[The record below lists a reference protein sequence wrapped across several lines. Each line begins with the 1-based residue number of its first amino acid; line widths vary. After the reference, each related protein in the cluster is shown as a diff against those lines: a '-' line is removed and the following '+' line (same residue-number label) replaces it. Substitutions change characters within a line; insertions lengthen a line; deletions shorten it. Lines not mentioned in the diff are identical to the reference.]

1 MSMNVTDQSTGP
13 IDRNA
18 VLRQRARA
26 ALSWAEYYRNNTQIS
41 RAIDPAAPD
50 FLIREVANRLGDRLL
65 DINRHYAR
73 ALDIGC
79 HSGQLAA
86 MLPTGRVGQLFS
98 FDRSLAMV
106 TSIEGQEVSTFV
118 GDEEMIPIADNSMDL
133 VLSCLD
139 LQWVNDLPG
148 SLAQIRRILKPDGLF
163 LAAVVGGESLT
174 ELRQSL
180 LQAETAVSGG
190 VSPRVLPMIDLRDA
204 GALLQRAGF
213 ALPVVDVD
221 ELTFEYNDPF
231 ALIRE
236 LRGLGWQ
243 NALSARRKN
252 FTARAVFS
260 AMAEHYFA
268 DFANAEGRLPAS
280 FQILY
285 LTAWAPHENQQQPL
299 TRGSAKTPLA
309 DVI

>member
-1 MSMNVTDQSTGP
+1 MSINATDQNTRP
-13 IDRNA
+13 IDRDA
-18 VLRQRARA
+18 VFRHRQRA
-26 ALSWAEYYRNNTQIS
+26 ALHWAEYYRNNTRNTRI
-41 RAIDPAAPD
+41 IDPSAPD
-50 FLIREVANRLGDRLL
+50 FLIREVASRLSDRLL
-65 DINRHYAR
+65 DINRHFAR

-79 HSGQLAA
+79 HRGQLMA
-86 MLPTGRVGQLFS
+86 MLPAGRVDQLFS
-98 FDRSLAMV
+98 FDRSYQMV
-106 TSIEGQEVSTFV
+106 ANIEGDDNSCFV
-118 GDEEMIPIADNSMDL
+118 GDEEMIPIADDSMDL

-163 LAAVVGGESLT
+163 LAAIVGGESLS

-180 LQAETAVSGG
+180 LYGETNVSGG

-231 ALIRE
+231 ALMQE

-243 NALSARRKN
+243 NALSARRKK
-252 FTARAVFS
+252 FTARAVFNT
-260 AMAEHYFA
+260 MAEHYFRE
-268 DFANAEGRLPAS
+268 FASAEGRLPAS

-285 LTAWAPHENQQQPL
+285 LTAWGPHENQQIPL
-299 TRGSAKTPLA
+299 TPGSGKISLKE
-309 DVI
+309 VL